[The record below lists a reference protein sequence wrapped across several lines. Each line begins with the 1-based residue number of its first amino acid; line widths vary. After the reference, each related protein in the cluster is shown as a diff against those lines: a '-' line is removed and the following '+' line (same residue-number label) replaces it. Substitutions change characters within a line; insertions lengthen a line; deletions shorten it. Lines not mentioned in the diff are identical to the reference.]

1 MVDLDGDFH
10 PMTTGS
16 VNKITQG
23 SGVHPHQHVISPFF
37 VGPLQKRPDF
47 LQQKSAVPFFDDTL
61 LFRLR
66 EFGNGFHPFFC
77 RLQSHRHCLLEE
89 VGAPPK
95 MSANYGWWPYDQG
108 VNQNPFV
115 YLSKAP
121 AP

>member
-66 EFGNGFHPFFC
+66 EFGNGFSIRFSVGS
-77 RLQSHRHCLLEE
+77 RSHRHGLLEE

-95 MSANYGWWPYDQG
+95 MSANCPMIKAL
-108 VNQNPFV
+108 NQNP
-115 YLSKAP
+115 LSLP
-121 AP
+121 